1 MKLRKVRIGGNYQED
16 SKKPETKPEENAMA
30 DVNKWK
36 IDPSDAVTLLI
47 DQKSG
52 LLFRKSARIA

>member
-30 DVNKWK
+30 DVNKWM
-36 IDPSDAVTLLI
+36 IDPGDAIMLLI
-47 DQKSG
+47 DHRSG
-52 LLFRKSARIA
+52 LLFRNSARIA